1 MRALFSL
8 IVLAS
13 FSTVSC
19 ADESCAVRAT
29 KLLSAGKISELA
41 MWFKVPAEDAA
52 TKLKEAAEYL
62 GPLEHIVEAKG
73 PRSGVTARTS
83 VLSKSLPSQY
93 SFDGSWA
100 DAISNKVGPVQI
112 QISSETGSACSVLA
126 LHIHRRDN

>member
-62 GPLEHIVEAKG
+62 GPLGMVCITPAAASTDCKQST
-73 PRSGVTARTS
+73 R
-83 VLSKSLPSQY
+83 
-93 SFDGSWA
+93 
-100 DAISNKVGPVQI
+100 
-112 QISSETGSACSVLA
+112 
-126 LHIHRRDN
+126 